1 MDHIR
6 KVWLVIASIG
16 LIFIL
21 GACSASQLY
30 SAETVKVNPPAQ
42 PAADAGARTFAS
54 YTSENASS
62 SNQAAERMVIKNAS
76 LSLVVDQP
84 EEAMDI
90 VSKMADEMGG
100 FVVSARLSQRTLD
113 SGAKV
118 PQANITIRV
127 TADKLDE
134 ALKRIKAL
142 SSQAPLSENLD
153 SQDVTKDYTD
163 LQSRLRNEL
172 NTEATLQKIMDQ
184 ATKTEDVLAVYTQ
197 LTQVRQ
203 NIEVLKGQIQ
213 YYEQSVALSAITV
226 ELLPNE
232 ALQPLT
238 IGGWRPVGVAKDAVQ
253 TLINTLKLLGNLLI
267 WIVIY
272 VLPVLLVLFVIFGL
286 PFIGLRRLYRRWRPA
301 RRQQIKPA
309 VGSAPV
315 TTDDIETLANHPTQ
329 E

>member
-1 MDHIR
+1 MNQSN
-6 KVWLVIASIG
+6 KVFVMITLTLLVGMLS
-16 LIFIL
+16 
-21 GACSASQLY
+21 ACAGTYQSAPM
-30 SAETVKVNPPAQ
+30 ETVKGEASSR
-42 PAADAGARTFAS
+42 PAADAGGRTFAS
-54 YTSENASS
+54 YSTDNAASS
-62 SNQAAERMVIKNAS
+62 SQTVERMVIKNAS
-76 LSLVVDQP
+76 LSLVVDKP

-90 VSKMADEMGG
+90 VSQLADEMGG

-127 TADKLDE
+127 TAENLDK
-134 ALKRIKAL
+134 ALSRIKAL

-153 SQDVTKDYTD
+153 SQDVTKEYTD

-172 NTEATLQKIMDQ
+172 NTETTLQKIMDQ

-213 YYEQSVALSAITV
+213 YYEQSVALSAISV

-232 ALQPLT
+232 AVQPLT
-238 IGGWRPVGVAKDAVQ
+238 IGGWRPAGVAKDAIQ
-253 TLINTLKLLGNLLI
+253 TLINTLKFLGNLVI
-267 WIVIY
+267 WIIIY
-272 VLPVLLVLFVIFGL
+272 ALPVLVVLFVLFGL
-286 PFIGLRRLYRRWRPA
+286 PFIGLRRLYRRIRPA
-301 RRQQIKPA
+301 KRQPVAPA
-309 VGSAPV
+309 VANTPV
-315 TTDDIETLANHPTQ
+315 EKEILPDQKLE